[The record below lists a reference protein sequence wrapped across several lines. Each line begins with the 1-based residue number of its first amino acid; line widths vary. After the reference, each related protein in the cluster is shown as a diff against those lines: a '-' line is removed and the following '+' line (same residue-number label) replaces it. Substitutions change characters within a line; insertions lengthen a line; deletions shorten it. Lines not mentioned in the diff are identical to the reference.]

1 MPNEVREKQLNDMRL
16 NLLHWNTNSK
26 ERVHIGMIF
35 IISRHLSLDN
45 YQCNARFWSLT
56 RFWSLSIVTYKP
68 LRRDVSVPKQISL
81 EEVASVQSGK
91 DG

>member
-45 YQCNARFWSLT
+45 YQCNARFWSL
-56 RFWSLSIVTYKP
+56 SIDTYKP
-68 LRRDVSVPKQISL
+68 LRRDVSVPKHISL